1 MFCFKHQN
9 ISLTF
14 ASFGVV
20 TLLLLSITFMSGILP
35 RYILYQKAYADGLTQ
50 ENLPPAT
57 VGNRQASL
65 FVKVNPPILTTD
77 NRQNAYM
84 QFRLFDANNNQTIQ
98 HVTYEI
104 TVTRGTSSSSSNE
117 KPLMRDFFHA
127 HNGLLT
133 LKIQPTPGAVTVY
146 GEQDPFQNA
155 WVADPGGTINVK
167 GPVLLEGGLY
177 HFHVEIFG
185 IDNDRNIFIPENAPK
200 FDSYLSVGDVY
211 HNNWN
216 YQNHNYNTTLVSYYD
231 KIINNK
237 INFDPVKKS
246 FSWSMPFNWNLTRLQ
261 QQPIFVHEEMRLPK
275 SWKGFG
281 DSTRFNATV
290 NGQPLS
296 GRSLAID
303 PFSYPNAMVV
313 HYLVNKNDVLK
324 LAAQQQQAVIKKASN
339 NNNNN
344 SSSSS
349 SSSSNTSTTSSAV
362 GSNAKAGSSNNN
374 SSSSNSSGVMRFN
387 LISPSA
393 TSKIETSSDLV
404 TNTGGIHAAVS
415 WSPNPLM
422 PKTQST
428 IKISFYDPV
437 TSNPLSSNDIRYDM
451 TILDKNSHAIIAK
464 PNLLAKNA
472 VDTQTITFP
481 AKDIYQIQLQIKGL
495 QKTGQT
501 TDLTRNGIAKGYV
514 VVPEFPGTLTPIL
527 VITGLFAI
535 IIASQKIRRLDRRIL

>member
-1 MFCFKHQN
+1 MMPDKHTFVYCF
-9 ISLTF
+9 IF
-14 ASFGVV
+14 FIIFV
-20 TLLLLSITFMSGILP
+20 LLLPPSIQ
-35 RYILYQKAYADGLTQ
+35 YYLYQKAYADGLTQ

-104 TVTRGTSSSSSNE
+104 TVTRGTSSSSSSVE

-133 LKIQPTPGAVTVY
+133 LKIQPTPGAVTIY

-211 HNNWN
+211 RNNWN

-237 INFDPVKKS
+237 INFDPIKKS

-281 DSTRFNATV
+281 DLTQFNATV

-296 GRSLAID
+296 GHSLAID
-303 PFSYPNAMVV
+303 PFSFPNYTIV
-313 HYLVNKNDVLK
+313 HFFVSKNDIVK
-324 LAAQQQQAVIKKASN
+324 LAQEVYSNYN

-344 SSSSS
+344 AAARISKT
-349 SSSSNTSTTSSAV
+349 NTTGLMKFALSPFNATTS
-362 GSNAKAGSSNNN
+362 
-374 SSSSNSSGVMRFN
+374 
-387 LISPSA
+387 IS
-393 TSKIETSSDLV
+393 TSSDIPI
-404 TNTGGIHAAVS
+404 NAGRF
-415 WSPNPLM
+415 PL
-422 PKTQST
+422 QS
-428 IKISFYDPV
+428 
-437 TSNPLSSNDIRYDM
+437 R
-451 TILDKNSHAIIAK
+451 
-464 PNLLAKNA
+464 
-472 VDTQTITFP
+472 
-481 AKDIYQIQLQIKGL
+481 GL
-495 QKTGQT
+495 
-501 TDLTRNGIAKGYV
+501 
-514 VVPEFPGTLTPIL
+514 
-527 VITGLFAI
+527 
-535 IIASQKIRRLDRRIL
+535 

>member
-1 MFCFKHQN
+1 MMPDKHTFVYCF
-9 ISLTF
+9 IFFVIFVLF
-14 ASFGVV
+14 
-20 TLLLLSITFMSGILP
+20 LPPSIQYYF
-35 RYILYQKAYADGLTQ
+35 YQKAYADGLTQ
-50 ENLPPAT
+50 ENLPPAS

-104 TVTRGTSSSSSNE
+104 TVSRGTSSSSSNE

-177 HFHVEIFG
+177 HFHVEIFA

-200 FDSYLSVGDVY
+200 FDSYLSVGDIY
-211 HNNWN
+211 RNNWN

-237 INFDPVKKS
+237 INFDPIKKS

-324 LAAQQQQAVIKKASN
+324 LAAQQQQAVVKKTSNSNSNTPTSGAVSSNVKAS
-339 NNNNN
+339 
-344 SSSSS
+344 SS
-349 SSSSNTSTTSSAV
+349 
-362 GSNAKAGSSNNN
+362 

-387 LISPSA
+387 LLSPSA

-415 WSPNPLM
+415 WAPNPLM

-514 VVPEFPGTLTPIL
+514 VVPEFPSSSATIFLIG
-527 VITGLFAI
+527 GLFGALLI
-535 IIASQKIRRLDRRIL
+535 IQRSRKRRIT